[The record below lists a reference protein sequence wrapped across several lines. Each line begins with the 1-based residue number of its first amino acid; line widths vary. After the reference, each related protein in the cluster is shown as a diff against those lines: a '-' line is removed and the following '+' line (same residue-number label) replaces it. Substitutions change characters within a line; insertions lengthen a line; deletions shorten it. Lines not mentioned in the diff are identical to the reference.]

1 MSYDLEIDQGG
12 RLLPKEFM
20 CSRMPEVRQLSS
32 QLWLKDRAS
41 IPQRPKRRLGYT
53 ICKMRLMDAN
63 VVSGGN
69 QEFVAMSERLS
80 QLLTGLLA
88 VFLDGKPNVRC
99 VSSYEYEMVEK
110 RLQEGRFDEVEK
122 WLDSLLQR

>member
-1 MSYDLEIDQGG
+1 
-12 RLLPKEFM
+12 
-20 CSRMPEVRQLSS
+20 
-32 QLWLKDRAS
+32 
-41 IPQRPKRRLGYT
+41 
-53 ICKMRLMDAN
+53 MDAN

-69 QEFVAMSERLS
+69 QKFVAMSERLS